1 MKRGR
6 RERSTTAGRRR
17 SREERQVA
25 SAIVSRTT
33 AREGCS
39 RETDAQAA
47 QETRLRTRCAGDGQ
61 AALLRRGNVRN
72 GMARHEQGLRK
83 NNRAENSHQPTRRR
97 EHKMQRFKSPGSAQR
112 LLSIH
117 AAVHN
122 TFNVQR
128 HLTSR
133 RTLRVLRD
141 EAFRTW
147 RTATAA

>member
-39 RETDAQAA
+39 HETDAQAA

-61 AALLRRGNVRN
+61 AALL
-72 GMARHEQGLRK
+72 
-83 NNRAENSHQPTRRR
+83 
-97 EHKMQRFKSPGSAQR
+97 QRQFS
-112 LLSIH
+112 H
-117 AAVHN
+117 AADALLERPHPHEARIGSPIFARPKLVHV
-122 TFNVQR
+122 TRLPLACAQLGR
-128 HLTSR
+128 HSRAPPELELSTTWAMVYHLLTPR
-133 RTLRVLRD
+133 
-141 EAFRTW
+141 
-147 RTATAA
+147 